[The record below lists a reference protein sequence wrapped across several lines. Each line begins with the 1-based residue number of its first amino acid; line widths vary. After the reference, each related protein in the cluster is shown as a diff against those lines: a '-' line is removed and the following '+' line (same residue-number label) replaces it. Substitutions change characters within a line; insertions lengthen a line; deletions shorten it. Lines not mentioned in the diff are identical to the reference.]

1 MDSVNLDA
9 NEWSS
14 EISVVTS
21 VLKQWLRELPDPLM
35 TFQLH
40 EEFLDAARKWS
51 RVIDKLAEPR
61 LTEPYVRE

>member
-40 EEFLDAARKWS
+40 EEFLDAAREWS
-51 RVIDKLAEPR
+51 ESLIS
-61 LTEPYVRE
+61 

>member
-1 MDSVNLDA
+1 MNLDA
-9 NEWSS
+9 SEYAS

-40 EEFLDAARKWS
+40 EEFLEAARECSWPLIS
-51 RVIDKLAEPR
+51 
-61 LTEPYVRE
+61 